1 MKTYPVFQDAIAYS
15 NMAKGQFPLYITI
28 NPLENIRIH
37 YCDFIEFSLFID
49 GYGTETVNGVPHTFR
64 PGTATLTL
72 PHHIHEIRSDP
83 GSSTVKYCC
92 MFSIDILSDLPL
104 GSSVYHLLLKT
115 GSIHP
120 SFAYF
125 DQESRHRILDVFAEI
140 KNEYEG
146 DQIGRIDLI
155 RTKLAE
161 ALLLFVRAR
170 QQTFSDS
177 PSQDQLET
185 EHVILEVIPYLHL
198 NYMNEGL
205 TLSTVAKAFNVSSS
219 YISNSMKKY
228 TGQCFHDYILSL
240 KILSATSLLQSSE
253 LTISEIAAE
262 VGFKSSRTF
271 YRVFK
276 KIKGV
281 TPDRYRS
288 T

>member
-1 MKTYPVFQDAIAYS
+1 MKIYPVFQDAIAYS
-15 NMAKGQFPLYITI
+15 KMAKGQFPLYITI
-28 NPLENIRIH
+28 NQFENSPIH
-37 YCDFIEFSLFID
+37 YCDFVEFSIFID
-49 GYGTETVNGVPHTFR
+49 GYGTETVNGVPHAFR

-72 PHHIHEIRSDP
+72 PHHYHEIRSDP
-83 GSSTVKYCC
+83 GSSLVKYCC
-92 MFSIDILSDLPL
+92 MFSIDILSDLSL

-115 GSIHP
+115 GSLHP

-125 DQESRHRILDVFAEI
+125 DQESRYRILDIFAEI
-140 KNEYEG
+140 KSEYEG

-161 ALLLFVRAR
+161 ALLLFVRSR
-170 QQTFSDS
+170 QQTFSDL
-177 PSQDQLET
+177 PKQGQLET
-185 EHVILEVIPYLHL
+185 EHVIMEIIPYLHL
-198 NYMNEGL
+198 NYMNQEL
-205 TLSTVAKAFNVSSS
+205 TLSAVAQAFNVSSS
-219 YISNSMKKY
+219 CISNSMKKH

-262 VGFKSSRTF
+262 VGFNSSRTF

-281 TPDRYRS
+281 TPDKYRS